1 MRANGSKENRKKLC
15 DICMKMKD
23 GERKKEGL
31 RKNHAEYGRGKKLR
45 ERQRKKK
52 NAVLEND

>member
-31 RKNHAEYGRGKKLR
+31 RKNHAEYGRGRKIER
-45 ERQRKKK
+45 EKEKEEKRGFRK
-52 NAVLEND
+52 